1 MPVHIRSLLRD
12 QNFDTALFASVRLH
26 NDQQVFDF
34 KLIHADGRN
43 QQGSISY
50 PSLPADA
57 HSISQQL
64 LYLLRPG
71 QQREIQV
78 PADDPIAAQ
87 ALAQGMQALQ
97 EAGPIK
103 AQKYFQASLTIQDN
117 SPWTR
122 AWLARSLYALGKWSE
137 AEKQFNH
144 ISPRQ
149 RQTDISLDAF
159 IAYWV
164 AEMAYRRGDEHLQTL
179 VDQATNK
186 AEQGVVPKQMAQSYR
201 LQANIAWNAMEW
213 DKHSAW
219 VAKADQLFSS
229 SNDLTIEADKLF
241 YLGNPSNE
249 GLEKNPQN
257 NLLLNQARLQRA
269 LNVYQQLNN
278 QPMIA
283 ASQLAIA
290 QNYTI
295 DLASRELA
303 LNNALILY
311 RQLQQPFELAQALI
325 YAGFYQVQLHQ
336 GEKALT
342 YFNEAK
348 SIAAQ
353 LGSKPLLNN
362 TDFYIA
368 FAMLDQGLDQT
379 ALGGHPTRPVKL
391 KQAIT
396 LLENFVLNQTSP
408 YYHASALIFLGWAH
422 ADLGNLDQALKV
434 LSEAKVLNKEF
445 NMETSFGYSSYSI
458 MRIHLKRQDYSAVI
472 AMSKDKITTRLQA
485 NFLARAYYENKHV
498 DQAIETLNI
507 FKQQH
512 PDLWQDQDDQR
523 LADYRNSK
531 KGILPQ
537 LTSEP
542 KAHLVYCESD
552 WL

>member
-1 MPVHIRSLLRD
+1 M
-12 QNFDTALFASVRLH
+12 
-26 NDQQVFDF
+26 
-34 KLIHADGRN
+34 
-43 QQGSISY
+43 
-50 PSLPADA
+50 
-57 HSISQQL
+57 
-64 LYLLRPG
+64 
-71 QQREIQV
+71 
-78 PADDPIAAQ
+78 
-87 ALAQGMQALQ
+87 
-97 EAGPIK
+97 
-103 AQKYFQASLTIQDN
+103 
-117 SPWTR
+117 
-122 AWLARSLYALGKWSE
+122 
-137 AEKQFNH
+137 
-144 ISPRQ
+144 
-149 RQTDISLDAF
+149 
-159 IAYWV
+159 
-164 AEMAYRRGDEHLQTL
+164 
-179 VDQATNK
+179 
-186 AEQGVVPKQMAQSYR
+186 
-201 LQANIAWNAMEW
+201 
-213 DKHSAW
+213 
-219 VAKADQLFSS
+219 
-229 SNDLTIEADKLF
+229 
-241 YLGNPSNE
+241 
-249 GLEKNPQN
+249 
-257 NLLLNQARLQRA
+257 
-269 LNVYQQLNN
+269 
-278 QPMIA
+278 
-283 ASQLAIA
+283 
-290 QNYTI
+290 
-295 DLASRELA
+295 
-303 LNNALILY
+303 
-311 RQLQQPFELAQALI
+311 AQALI

-472 AMSKDKITTRLQA
+472 AMSKDKVTTRLQA